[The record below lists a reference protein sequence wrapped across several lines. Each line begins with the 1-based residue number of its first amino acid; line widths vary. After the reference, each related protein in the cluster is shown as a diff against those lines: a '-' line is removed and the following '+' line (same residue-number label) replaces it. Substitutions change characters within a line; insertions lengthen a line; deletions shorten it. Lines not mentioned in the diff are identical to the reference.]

1 MYNINR
7 YLTAS
12 FLKNEYSFLKIIN
25 AKNNISINK
34 TLVRIIAGPIIKEI
48 GIIEKRIKKKLFIFL
63 SSTIKF

>member
-1 MYNINR
+1 
-7 YLTAS
+7 
-12 FLKNEYSFLKIIN
+12 LKNEYSFFEIIN
-25 AKNNISINK
+25 PKNNISINK